1 MRTPGGFHVDA
12 PAEGERGTP
21 TGRRGLRSSSGRGVA
36 LGIVGSPVG
45 RSPGCPAD
53 AGRGR
58 EGTGAS
64 ADVPIGRIRFTGEPC
79 IPRPLSRRRVGVC
92 HRLRPLADEGVGSGA
107 LCRVTDA
114 DVPIGRIRF
123 TGEPCTLGRV
133 ADGELV
139 FATDSGCWPTKVL
152 AVEPSGPLVCR
163 VTDAS
168 V

>member
-79 IPRPLSRRRVGVC
+79 IPRPRSRRRVGVC

-107 LCRVTDA
+107 LRTFGLQGDRRLSLREQNPERSLGEEA
-114 DVPIGRIRF
+114 D
-123 TGEPCTLGRV
+123 
-133 ADGELV
+133 
-139 FATDSGCWPTKVL
+139 SQL
-152 AVEPSGPLVCR
+152 AQPVGLLRLRLRAAPPS
-163 VTDAS
+163 AH
-168 V
+168 

>member
-1 MRTPGGFHVDA
+1 M
-12 PAEGERGTP
+12 
-21 TGRRGLRSSSGRGVA
+21 GRRGLRSSSGRGVA

-79 IPRPLSRRRVGVC
+79 
-92 HRLRPLADEGVGSGA
+92 
-107 LCRVTDA
+107 
-114 DVPIGRIRF
+114 
-123 TGEPCTLGRV
+123 TLGRV
-133 ADGELV
+133 ADGELA